1 MPFWVI
7 IITRNKVL
15 ITHTQDFDLKKKF
28 HTFVIVKYIFKTLVS
43 DGKRIPKATFCAQW
57 QI

>member
-43 DGKRIPKATFCAQW
+43 YGKRIPKATFCAQ
-57 QI
+57 

>member
-15 ITHTQDFDLKKKF
+15 ITHTQDFDLKKKVP
-28 HTFVIVKYIFKTLVS
+28 HICDCKVYI
-43 DGKRIPKATFCAQW
+43 
-57 QI
+57 